1 MRGILSPGMASL
13 LLLLLVSSCAPA
25 PPQVEMR
32 ADCRATATQEELVQR
47 HWLNGSHT
55 WRLRQSA
62 LLEMGTRKS
71 ALEGFVR
78 LDLKQR
84 AVRLVALNE
93 MGLVV
98 FDLRVDSHTAELMR
112 ALPQVREIEG
122 FATGVGAS
130 LRRMFLAPR
139 PALEDRLEHHTHYQR
154 LMRSAYLEPEA
165 QAEGEVEFVFDCAG
179 HLHRTQFHGKDVRWQ
194 VVYADY
200 RDYAQEDGRVEIP
213 QRIILHN
220 PERRMKLTLNLNEV
234 RRE

>member
-1 MRGILSPGMASL
+1 MDS
-13 LLLLLVSSCAPA
+13 
-25 PPQVEMR
+25 
-32 ADCRATATQEELVQR
+32 DCRATATHEELVRQ
-47 HWLNGSHT
+47 HWLNGSHI

-62 LLEMGTRKS
+62 LLEIGMRKS

-78 LDLKQR
+78 LDLEQHE
-84 AVRLVALNE
+84 VRLVALNE

-98 FDLRVDSHTAELMR
+98 FDLRVDANSTELVR

-139 PALEDRLEHHTHYQR
+139 PGINDGLEHHGHYQR
-154 LMRSAYLEPEA
+154 LLRSAYLEPEA
-165 QAEGEVEFVFDCAG
+165 HEEGRVEFVFNCAG
-179 HLHRTQFHGKDVRWQ
+179 NLHRTQFNAPDARWQ

-200 RDYAQEDGRVEIP
+200 RDYVQGDERVMIP

-220 PERRMKLTLNLNEV
+220 PQRRMKLTLSLNEV

>member
-1 MRGILSPGMASL
+1 ML
-13 LLLLLVSSCAPA
+13 LLLLSGCAPA

-32 ADCRATATQEELVQR
+32 ADCRATATQDELVQQ
-47 HWLNGSHT
+47 HWLNGPHT

-62 LLEMGTRKS
+62 LLEIGTRKS

-84 AVRLVALNE
+84 EVRLVALNE

-112 ALPQVREIEG
+112 ALPRVREIKG

-130 LRRMFLAPR
+130 LRRIFLAPR
-139 PALEDRLEHHTHYQR
+139 PALEDRLEHHGHYQR
-154 LMRSAYLEPEA
+154 LLRSAYLEPEA

-179 HLHRTQFHGKDVRWQ
+179 DLHRTRFHSTEARWQ

-200 RDYAQEDGRVEIP
+200 RDYVQEDESVMTP

-220 PERRMKLTLNLNEV
+220 PQRRMKLTLNLNEI